1 MPIMSF
7 KFHVPGFKFLLAMAA
22 ALKLETLN
30 LELRPLMP
38 ATVN

>member
-1 MPIMSF
+1 MPVMSF
-7 KFHVPGFKFLLAMAA
+7 KFHVTGFKFLLSVAA

-30 LELRPLMP
+30 LELMPLIP